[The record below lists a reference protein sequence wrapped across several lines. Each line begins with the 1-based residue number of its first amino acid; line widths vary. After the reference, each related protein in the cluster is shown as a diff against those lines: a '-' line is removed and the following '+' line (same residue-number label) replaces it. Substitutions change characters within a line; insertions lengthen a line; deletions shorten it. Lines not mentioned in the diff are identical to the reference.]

1 MSFRAQNVSFDKFF
15 PNYDN
20 NCALPGHIMKQ
31 KDILQSWKDIAKYMN
46 REIRT
51 CIRWEREL
59 GLPVHRFDEESSRS
73 KVFAYKSEIEE
84 WLKSRG
90 NNHNHVAP
98 SIWDKK
104 VLVIGLMSVLILASF
119 FLGYFYFFF
128 RGTSGSQESEPT
140 LAVLPFEN
148 LNTSEYEEYFSEG
161 LTKEITNSLIRL
173 NRIKVV
179 PSASDNEYENTPEN
193 LSKISKDLRADYFL
207 LGKIEKGTGDIK
219 VIISLI
225 RGKDRE
231 NIWTEEYQSD
241 LEDIFSIEDDI
252 CLKIHERLNI
262 DLDEGSLL
270 QAGRG
275 STRNYGAYD
284 AYLKGDFILNRLL
297 NQSDD
302 PWKLYHQ
309 GKYYLGKFTPES
321 NDLAIR
327 FFNQAI
333 EIDKH
338 YALPYIGL
346 ALCYGHNVNFQWDS
360 DIEWLKKAE
369 RLLGDAQKIT
379 PDLPEYFSALIEIN
393 LLKENCFGE
402 DNLKTTLDLAEEAVE
417 KYPENPQLNSITG
430 FCYWLRYGEKGDEG
444 DFEKALEYKGR
455 SFLLDPSGANN
466 IKLAELLMLKGEFY
480 DALEVCH
487 AIEKNGP
494 SIYSRAMQAE
504 IYYYSGDLD
513 KSREIFLQLD
523 FPLNF
528 EIYSRYFLAMIAA
541 QKGEI
546 EEAVRLVQRIETMK
560 PEEFRLYED
569 ELKLA
574 SIYIGSQNREIG
586 YQKLESFFNDEHIQK
601 EKFIKLKYIEKDR
614 NFDSIRTE
622 ERFQKIIKGD

>member
-1 MSFRAQNVSFDKFF
+1 LEV
-15 PNYDN
+15 
-20 NCALPGHIMKQ
+20 G
-31 KDILQSWKDIAKYMN
+31 
-46 REIRT
+46 
-51 CIRWEREL
+51 ER
-59 GLPVHRFDEESSRS
+59 
-73 KVFAYKSEIEE
+73 
-84 WLKSRG
+84 
-90 NNHNHVAP
+90 
-98 SIWDKK
+98 
-104 VLVIGLMSVLILASF
+104 
-119 FLGYFYFFF
+119 
-128 RGTSGSQESEPT
+128 Q
-140 LAVLPFEN
+140 
-148 LNTSEYEEYFSEG
+148 
-161 LTKEITNSLIRL
+161 
-173 NRIKVV
+173 
-179 PSASDNEYENTPEN
+179 
-193 LSKISKDLRADYFL
+193 
-207 LGKIEKGTGDIK
+207 
-219 VIISLI
+219 
-225 RGKDRE
+225 
-231 NIWTEEYQSD
+231 
-241 LEDIFSIEDDI
+241 
-252 CLKIHERLNI
+252 
-262 DLDEGSLL
+262 
-270 QAGRG
+270 
-275 STRNYGAYD
+275 
-284 AYLKGDFILNRLL
+284 
-297 NQSDD
+297 
-302 PWKLYHQ
+302 
-309 GKYYLGKFTPES
+309 
-321 NDLAIR
+321 
-327 FFNQAI
+327 
-333 EIDKH
+333 
-338 YALPYIGL
+338 
-346 ALCYGHNVNFQWDS
+346 
-360 DIEWLKKAE
+360 WLKKAE